1 MFLTAKL
8 PPAGSRYGY
17 SDPTTG
23 VVPND
28 KVMRGLKADLARP
41 PPHWD
46 TDVPLEEIIP
56 QIVGGS
62 GRIRAA

>member
-1 MFLTAKL
+1 
-8 PPAGSRYGY
+8 
-17 SDPTTG
+17 
-23 VVPND
+23 
-28 KVMRGLKADLARP
+28 MRGLKADLARP